1 MEQTPSTW
9 DIEISDEIIKM
20 GLGHLDKIGTCRRR
34 VFTDKEDRY
43 LAELVMSRACTN
55 WFDVAEKLPG
65 RTARQCKDRWTNY
78 LCPTNS
84 FAPWTPEE
92 DQMIIDRI
100 NEFGT
105 RWTFIASLIPGRS
118 DNSIKNRWYSTLR
131 SLCTTNSH
139 GLFYIRGSPDSK
151 KCAAQFARRRAIIR
165 QAQRVVQAPVQT
177 PTPPPEPDSAAII
190 DNIFDRMLVNTNM
203 STRVDN
209 QSFLDDEML
218 WTDMFSDEM
227 PMNWP

>member
-9 DIEISDEIIKM
+9 DIDISDDIIKM
-20 GLGHLDKIGTCRRR
+20 GLGHLDKVTTCRRR

-43 LAELVMSRACTN
+43 LAELVISRTCTN

-139 GLFYIRGSPDSK
+139 GIFYIRGSPDSK
-151 KCAAQFARRRAIIR
+151 KCAAQFARRRAILR
-165 QAQRVVQAPVQT
+165 QAKRAVQAPVAT
-177 PTPPPEPDSAAII
+177 PAPPPEPDSTAVI
-190 DNIFDRMLVNTNM
+190 DSIFDRMLVGTNM
-203 STRVDN
+203 STGVDN
-209 QSFLDDEML
+209 QSFIDDEML